1 MEQKYI
7 IDSNILIDAEA
18 QELPLDGMTFL
29 KKIIDEDFIIS
40 FVTYIEILGYK
51 KVTKSAQEFVSLAHV
66 IEINKR
72 IIDECIK
79 IRKSRSIKLP
89 DAIIASTAMANNYT
103 LVTHNVSDF
112 MGISGLK
119 IIDPY
124 NL

>member
-89 DAIIASTAMANNYT
+89 DAIIASTAMAHNYT